1 MASVNKVILIGNLGK
16 DPEVKSFENGGK
28 IAQFTMATT
37 ENWKDANGVK
47 QSLTDWHNVVVRRTA
62 LAGLA
67 EQYLKK
73 GMSVYVEGKVRTR
86 SYQSKEGET
95 RYITEIICEE
105 FTMLT
110 PRGDGQNPNGNS
122 VPQEAALA
130 PSTAPDNDDLPF

>member
-62 LAGLA
+62 LAGVA

-95 RYITEIICEE
+95 KYITEIICEE

-110 PRGDGQNPNGNS
+110 PRGDGQNPNVGS
-122 VPQEAALA
+122 VAQEAVLA

>member
-47 QSLTDWHNVVVRRTA
+47 QSLTDWHNVVVRRPA
-62 LAGLA
+62 LAGVV

-95 RYITEIICEE
+95 KYITEIICEE
-105 FTMLT
+105 MQMLT
-110 PRGDGQNPNGNS
+110 PRGDGQNSNAGS
-122 VPQEAALA
+122 VAQEAVLA
-130 PSTAPDNDDLPF
+130 PSTTPDNDDLPF